1 MDKPS
6 TWPVYLGTYA
16 SGRLHTKVEQARDL
30 LGRRLD
36 TGERPACRV
45 CPRRCLVARL
55 DDEPGYCRVG
65 RHAAVSSAFPHF
77 GEEDCLRG
85 WRGSG
90 TVFFTSCNL
99 RCAFCQNYE
108 VSQLRHGKVL
118 SPERLADLYLRV
130 QSWGCHNLNW
140 VTPEHVVPQALEAL
154 ELAAARGLR
163 LPIVYN
169 TSAYDAPECL
179 ELLDGIVDI
188 YMPDFKLWDGELA
201 RRYLGVR
208 DYPAV
213 ARDSISEMHRQV
225 GDLVLDPE
233 TGLAR
238 RGLLVRHLVMPDAL
252 EQSRQIFG
260 WLARAVSPDTY
271 VNVMAQYYPAGSV
284 LETDRYPE
292 LRRKLRPDEHRQ
304 AVTLA
309 REAGL
314 RRLDERHPHPLLR
327 ERLLAV

>member
-1 MDKPS
+1 MTSAWPS
-6 TWPVYLGTYA
+6 YLDAHA
-16 SGRLHTKVEQARDL
+16 SGRLRRKVEQAQEL
-30 LGRRLD
+30 LGRRLRD
-36 TGERPACRV
+36 GGRPVCRV

-65 RHAAVSSAFPHF
+65 RHASVSSAFPHF

-108 VSQLRHGKVL
+108 VSQLRRGRPVT
-118 SPERLADLYLRV
+118 PERLAELYLQV
-130 QSWGCHNLNW
+130 QAWGCHNLNW

-154 ELAAARGLR
+154 ELATSRGLR

-179 ELLDGIVDI
+179 ELLDGVVDV
-188 YMPDFKLWDGELA
+188 YMPDFKLWSDELA

-213 ARDSISEMHRQV
+213 ARHGIREMHRQV

-252 EQSRQIFG
+252 EESRQIFR
-260 WLARAVSPDTY
+260 WLARSVSPDTY
-271 VNVMAQYYPAGSV
+271 VDVMGQYYPAGSV

-292 LRRKLRPDEHRQ
+292 LRRRLRPEEHRQ
-304 AVTLA
+304 AVA
-309 REAGL
+309 IAHEEGL
-314 RRLDERHPHPLLR
+314 WRLDERRPHPLLR
-327 ERLLAV
+327 RRLLAV

>member
-1 MDKPS
+1 MAT
-6 TWPVYLGTYA
+6 TWPAYLELYA
-16 SGRLHTKVEQARDL
+16 SGLLRERVEQAREL
-30 LGRRLD
+30 LGLRHAD
-36 TGERPACRV
+36 DERPTCRV
-45 CPRRCLVARL
+45 CPRNCRVARL

-65 RHAAVSSAFPHF
+65 RFATVSSAFPHF

-108 VSQLRHGKVL
+108 VSQLRQGKL
-118 SPERLADLYLRV
+118 LTPEQLADLYLRV

-154 ELAAARGLR
+154 ELAIERGLR
-163 LPIVYN
+163 LPVVYN
-169 TSAYDAPECL
+169 TSAYDSPECL
-179 ELLDGIVDI
+179 ALLDGIVDI

-208 DYPAV
+208 DYPDV
-213 ARDSISEMHRQV
+213 ARHSIREMHRQV
-225 GDLVLDPE
+225 GDLVIDAE

-238 RGLLVRHLVMPDAL
+238 GGLIVRHLVMPDAV
-252 EQSRQIFG
+252 EESRQIFG
-260 WLARAVSPDTY
+260 WLAAELSPETY
-271 VNVMAQYYPAGSV
+271 INVMDQYYPAGSV

-292 LRRKLRPDEHRQ
+292 LQRKLRPDEYAR
-304 AVTLA
+304 AVQLA
-309 REAGL
+309 REVGL
-314 RRLDERHPHPLLR
+314 WRLDVRRPHPLLR
-327 ERLLAV
+327 ERMLA